1 MIGRI
6 IRWLAPACAL
16 GLAVYTLVMIS
27 GLASGRRFDLGAY
40 TSVQFVLNTNAAALA
55 STLGILMAIVLLMVQ
70 LTAQRYSFNI
80 VGMFVNN
87 PRNVSLVAL
96 FIVTVSF
103 NLWLSAS
110 IDQDYI
116 PQVGTYLALGMGT
129 LSF

>member
-1 MIGRI
+1 MIERI

-40 TSVQFVLNTNAAALA
+40 TSVQFVLNTNASALA

-80 VGMFVNN
+80 IGMFAKN
-87 PRNVSLVAL
+87 PRNVALVVL
-96 FIVTVSF
+96 FIITICFSI
-103 NLWLSAS
+103 WLGAA
-110 IDQDYI
+110 IDDSYI

-129 LSF
+129 